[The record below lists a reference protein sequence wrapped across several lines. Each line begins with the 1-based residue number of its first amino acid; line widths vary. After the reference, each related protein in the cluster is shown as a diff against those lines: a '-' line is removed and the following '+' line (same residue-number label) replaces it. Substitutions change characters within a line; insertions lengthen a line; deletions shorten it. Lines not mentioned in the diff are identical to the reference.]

1 MTPAAMEM
9 DSILKLMAASGV
21 AQWDRFDVAQHG
33 NCSVGRACYLIWEHQ
48 RSQRNTRPQNR
59 PAMRFH
65 RMAGYRTRNA
75 RYQTGENIPDL
86 REIAHSLADDLL
98 VKYQRNTD
106 KDIRA
111 ILDPNPV
118 AAAAWSQQLALL
130 NLQIQVT
137 AQTLAAL

>member
-1 MTPAAMEM
+1 MTPAAKEM
-9 DSILKLMAASGV
+9 DDILKRMAVAGV

-33 NCSVGRACYLIWEHQ
+33 NCSVGHACFLIWDHQ
-48 RSQRNTRPQNR
+48 RSQRNRLPSNR
-59 PAMRFH
+59 PKMRFH

-98 VKYQRNTD
+98 CKYERNTD

-111 ILDPNPV
+111 ILDSNPV

-130 NLQIQVT
+130 DLQIQVT
-137 AQTLAAL
+137 VQTLGTL